1 MKNSFVLSLI
11 KKWSRVLL
19 LALAVTQV
27 SDTASAA
34 LYAPGDIATNLTFRA
49 RRTFTHPVGGT
60 NVAVGAEVKLRDFA
74 GRIVFLEWFAVWCPF
89 CTAAV
94 PQVDS
99 GIVDWYAARGG
110 NPYGVPVFYLFVNQ
124 ESSSSFQTQTTS
136 YVNANLDS
144 STVVLNDY
152 AAVGGPW
159 LVRPAFQNSGQ
170 PIFAII
176 NGVTNSPSH
185 QPWQVLV
192 NYLGFGQTDFNA
204 TLASF
209 RTIIDTVQPPVLAPL
224 MTNAKRIGADFEFNF
239 QTQLGRSYRV
249 LGSTNLTS
257 WTTLKT
263 IGGTN
268 IPTVFRHTNAP
279 PSRQFYRVVTP

>member
-1 MKNSFVLSLI
+1 MKNSLASHLI
-11 KKWSRVLL
+11 KKFTRVLL
-19 LALAVTQV
+19 IAFAVMQFN
-27 SDTASAA
+27 DTASAA
-34 LYAPGDIATNLTFRA
+34 LYAPGDIVTNLTFYA
-49 RRTFTHPVGGT
+49 RRSFTRPDGTFVPAGSQ
-60 NVAVGAEVKLRDFA
+60 VKVKDFA
-74 GRIVFLEWFAVWCPF
+74 GRVVFLDWFAVWCPY

-94 PQVDS
+94 PQVET

-110 NPYGVPVFYLFVNQ
+110 NPYGVPVLYVFVNQ
-124 ESSSSFQTQTTS
+124 ESLSSYQTATTN
-136 YVNANLDS
+136 YINANLS
-144 STVVLNDY
+144 STNIVLNDY
-152 AAVGGPW
+152 AAVNGPN
-159 LVRPAFQNSGQ
+159 LVRQGFQTSGQ

-209 RTIIDTVQPPVLAPL
+209 RTIIDTVQPPLLAPL

-249 LGSTNLTS
+249 QGSTNLTS

-263 IGGTN
+263 ISGTN

-279 PSRQFYRVVTP
+279 PARQFYRVVTP

>member
-1 MKNSFVLSLI
+1 MKNSFAVRLVKKLS
-11 KKWSRVLL
+11 RALL
-19 LALAVTQV
+19 LAFALTQF
-27 SDTASAA
+27 SNTASAA
-34 LYAPGDIATNLTFRA
+34 LYAPGDIVTNLTFYA
-49 RRTFTHPVGGT
+49 RRSFTRPDGTFVPAGSQ
-60 NVAVGAEVKLRDFA
+60 VKVKDFA
-74 GRIVFLEWFAVWCPF
+74 GRVVFLDWFAVWCPY

-94 PQVDS
+94 PQIET

-110 NPYGVPVFYLFVNQ
+110 NPYGVPVLYVFVNQ
-124 ESSSSFQTQTTS
+124 ESSASYQTATTN
-136 YVNANLDS
+136 YINANLS
-144 STVVLNDY
+144 ATNITLNDY
-152 AAVGGPW
+152 SVIGGAN
-159 LVRPAFQNSGQ
+159 LVRPGFQTSGQ

-209 RTIIDTVQPPVLAPL
+209 RAIIDTVQPAIIPPL
-224 MTNAKRIGADFEFNF
+224 MTNAHRVNADFEFNF
-239 QTQLGRSYRV
+239 QSQIGRSYRV
-249 LGSTNLTS
+249 QGSTNLTS

-263 IGGTN
+263 ISGTN